1 MFINSILASQAASLF
16 LSTGYGSPLFT
27 EKVTTDVV
35 TIATTEN
42 PAVSFGTFS
51 DRGCT
56 SGQKV
61 WANPDDGCHQLPG
74 QGMQV
79 WWIANTCR
87 SKFSLQFGFWN
98 IYICL
103 PFKYFRSDCCDLVF
117 AYKGGD
123 CSASSGEIQ
132 VFPGQCYDI
141 AQYNTIK
148 AFCH

>member
-1 MFINSILASQAASLF
+1 MFTNSILASLAASL
-16 LSTGYGSPLFT
+16 LISTGYGSPLFT

-42 PAVSFGTFS
+42 PAVSFGTFT

-87 SKFSLQFGFWN
+87 
-98 IYICL
+98 I
-103 PFKYFRSDCCDLVF
+103 F